1 KDSVNL
7 WLADMSFDSLKV
19 HIFDRD
25 SLMDSVL
32 IRRPKS
38 DTYNRNIVLTNN
50 LDRNKVNKVKHLEF
64 IATSPIKNIQR
75 SKIALREDTTV
86 ITNYQITRD
95 SLDLK
100 KFTVRANWKPKK
112 NYQITFQEKAIEGYF
127 GDDNKLIKAEFT
139 LEENEKF

>member
-1 KDSVNL
+1 DPRILVVFPDSLEQTKQIEFSPNKDSVNL

-64 IATSPIKNIQR
+64 TATSPIKNIQR

-112 NYQITFQEKAIEGYF
+112 
-127 GDDNKLIKAEFT
+127 
-139 LEENEKF
+139 